1 MPKPR
6 DGKDHSTLIEGSQ
19 LAGVVSFLL
28 LCEEN
33 VLLE

>member
-6 DGKDHSTLIEGSQ
+6 DGKDHSTLVEGSQ
-19 LAGVVSFLL
+19 LAGVVNFLL
-28 LCEEN
+28 LCKEN